1 MFIKICLQE
10 SRLLISSGSS
20 QEIID
25 MKTLID
31 VTLLRSI
38 LPFKPGTCF
47 WRRSWPINHV
57 LWGFPRCK
65 FQLNGRENLSILTIF
80 TMSFCRYFQV
90 IVNIVEKVYRLLS
103 LWVYS
108 ISCSCWMKWV
118 KLNNIL
124 VLNIH

>member
-20 QEIID
+20 QEVID

-38 LPFKPGTCF
+38 LPFKPGTMLLASILTHKS
-47 WRRSWPINHV
+47 RL
-57 LWGFPRCK
+57 LWSFPRCE
-65 FQLNGRENLSILTIF
+65 FQQNGRENLSIVMIF

-90 IVNIVEKVYRLLS
+90 IVNIVEKM
-103 LWVYS
+103 YS
-108 ISCSCWMKWV
+108 IACYLHESIQSV
-118 KLNNIL
+118 
-124 VLNIH
+124 VHVE